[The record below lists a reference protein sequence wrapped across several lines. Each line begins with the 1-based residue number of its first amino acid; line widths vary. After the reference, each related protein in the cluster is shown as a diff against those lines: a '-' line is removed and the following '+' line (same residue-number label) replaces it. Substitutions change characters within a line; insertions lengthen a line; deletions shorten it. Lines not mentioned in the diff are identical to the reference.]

1 MHSDTIAFGVPV
13 AGLVLGAAILVGSL
27 VLGGLSIV
35 SVGGGA
41 ICLLAI
47 AALALAVA
55 RSVSEEPTVELTER
69 EDDEPG
75 LARGAK

>member
-1 MHSDTIAFGVPV
+1 MHSDTIAFGVPL

-27 VLGGLSIV
+27 FIGGLSIV
-35 SVGGGA
+35 SVGGGV
-41 ICLLAI
+41 IGLLAI

-55 RSVSEEPTVELTER
+55 RSAGEEPSVDLAER
-69 EDDEPG
+69 EDDGPG